1 MSNTNHVNGTVV
13 RAKTPLTAHEL
24 VKLQIEN
31 ENFQLT
37 DDDLR
42 NIDTKA
48 EIARAGRQFSEESAD
63 VPGFQTSLNPY
74 ETLRD

>member
-1 MSNTNHVNGTVV
+1 MSITNHVNGNVV
-13 RAKTPLTAHEL
+13 REKTPLTAHEL

-42 NIDTKA
+42 NIDTT
-48 EIARAGRQFSEESAD
+48 IQFSMADRRYSEESAEAL
-63 VPGFQTSLNPY
+63 GFLRPQNPQ

>member
-1 MSNTNHVNGTVV
+1 MSIKSHVNGSAV
-13 RAKTPLTAHEL
+13 REKTPLTAHEL

-48 EIARAGRQFSEESAD
+48 GFTLADRRYSEESAAAL
-63 VPGFQTSLNPY
+63 GFQGVGNS
-74 ETLRD
+74 